1 MPKKYSEQFKMQVA
15 YDYFVDRCSVNAL
28 CDKYKLTVHTVR
40 YFYKNRRGEYR
51 DAIFRN
57 WKDEEKRLRRAVS
70 DYLSG
75 GFKCH
80 RYILRGSAKMKKLIE
95 HLMPCAICGAVPK
108 INDIYDINPEKAE
121 HCYKLFCSE
130 NGVHNSTGEWFANKY
145 KACQDWNRRQQA
157 LGETIETLGNRL
169 KPCPFCGRKMQF
181 HNDVQI
187 GRDGKRRNYL
197 YFLHEDYGINK
208 EESCILDDICMP
220 FSIGA
225 GDACLESGCIG
236 EYATRWNKRA
246 YDENPMHEI
255 KQTLLGT
262 IQPLERTVELLEQRN
277 KELEQEN
284 QKLKQ
289 MLKKVADDAE
299 GLFEECAEYSPYEE
313 CLANEYCHC
322 CNSDCDGSQCKWR
335 YKDDVEKLL
344 KEAKES
350 E

>member
-1 MPKKYSEQFKMQVA
+1 
-15 YDYFVDRCSVNAL
+15 
-28 CDKYKLTVHTVR
+28 
-40 YFYKNRRGEYR
+40 
-51 DAIFRN
+51 
-57 WKDEEKRLRRAVS
+57 
-70 DYLSG
+70 
-75 GFKCH
+75 
-80 RYILRGSAKMKKLIE
+80 MKKLIE

-108 INDIYDINPEKAE
+108 INDIYDIDPEKAK

-145 KACQDWNRRQQA
+145 KACQDWNRRQQT

-169 KPCPFCGRKMQF
+169 KPCPFCGRKMQL

-187 GRDGKRRNYL
+187 GRDGKRR
-197 YFLHEDYGINK
+197 
-208 EESCILDDICMP
+208 ESCILDDICMP

-225 GDACLESGCIG
+225 GAGCIG

-322 CNSDCDGSQCKWR
+322 CNSDCDGTQCKWR
-335 YKDDVEKLL
+335 YEDDVKKLL
-344 KEAKES
+344 GEVK
-350 E
+350 

>member
-1 MPKKYSEQFKMQVA
+1 MG
-15 YDYFVDRCSVNAL
+15 
-28 CDKYKLTVHTVR
+28 KLV
-40 YFYKNRRGEYR
+40 
-51 DAIFRN
+51 
-57 WKDEEKRLRRAVS
+57 
-70 DYLSG
+70 
-75 GFKCH
+75 
-80 RYILRGSAKMKKLIE
+80 E

-108 INDIYDINPEKAE
+108 INDIYDIDPEKAE

-157 LGETIETLGNRL
+157 LEEKEKTFGDKL

-181 HNDVQI
+181 HNDV
-187 GRDGKRRNYL
+187 RLDRNGKRRNYL
-197 YFLHEDYGINK
+197 YFLHEDYDINK
-208 EESCILDDICMP
+208 EVSCILDDICMP

-225 GDACLESGCIG
+225 GDAHLELDCIG

-246 YDENPMHEI
+246 CNDEDAMYEI

-299 GLFEECAEYSPYEE
+299 GLFMGFAGYNPYEKRLKHE
-313 CLANEYCHC
+313 DCEVREYCDYC
-322 CNSDCDGSQCKWR
+322 DRDCDCDGQCKWR
-335 YKDDVEKLL
+335 YEDDVKKLL
-344 KEAKES
+344 GLKKES
-350 E
+350 GTGKSITIR

>member
-1 MPKKYSEQFKMQVA
+1 
-15 YDYFVDRCSVNAL
+15 
-28 CDKYKLTVHTVR
+28 
-40 YFYKNRRGEYR
+40 
-51 DAIFRN
+51 
-57 WKDEEKRLRRAVS
+57 
-70 DYLSG
+70 
-75 GFKCH
+75 
-80 RYILRGSAKMKKLIE
+80 MKKLIE

-108 INDIYDINPEKAE
+108 INDIYDRDPEKAE

-157 LGETIETLGNRL
+157 LEEKEKTFGDKL

-181 HNDVQI
+181 HNDV
-187 GRDGKRRNYL
+187 RLDRNGKRRNYL
-197 YFLHEDYGINK
+197 YFLHEDYDINK
-208 EESCILDDICMP
+208 EVSCILDDICMP

-225 GDACLESGCIG
+225 GDAHLELDCIG
-236 EYATRWNKRA
+236 EYATRWNKRVCN
-246 YDENPMHEI
+246 DEDAMHEI

-284 QKLKQ
+284 EKQKQIIKRTSQWRVNKDIKSPFANISGLCCVHCDHKDEYIIELEEENQKLKQ

-299 GLFEECAEYSPYEE
+299 GLFMGFAGYNPYEKRLKHE
-313 CLANEYCHC
+313 DCEAREYCDYC
-322 CNSDCDGSQCKWR
+322 DRDCDCDGQCKWR

-344 KEAKES
+344 GEVK
-350 E
+350 

>member
-1 MPKKYSEQFKMQVA
+1 
-15 YDYFVDRCSVNAL
+15 
-28 CDKYKLTVHTVR
+28 
-40 YFYKNRRGEYR
+40 
-51 DAIFRN
+51 
-57 WKDEEKRLRRAVS
+57 
-70 DYLSG
+70 
-75 GFKCH
+75 
-80 RYILRGSAKMKKLIE
+80 MKKLIE
-95 HLMPCAICGAVPK
+95 HLMPCAVCGSIPK
-108 INDIYDINPEKAE
+108 IHYVYE
-121 HCYKLFCSE
+121 HGHHYKLFCSK
-130 NGVHNSTGEWFANKY
+130 NAVHNSTGEWFANKY

-157 LGETIETLGNRL
+157 LEEKEKTFGGKL

-181 HNDVQI
+181 HNDV
-187 GRDGKRRNYL
+187 RLDRNGKRRNYL
-197 YFLHEDYGINK
+197 YFLHEDYDINK

-289 MLKKVADDAE
+289 MLKKVADDAK
-299 GLFEECAEYSPYEE
+299 GLFMGFTGYNPYEKRLKHE
-313 CLANEYCHC
+313 DCEAREYCDYC
-322 CNSDCDGSQCKWR
+322 DRDCDCDGQCKWR
-335 YKDDVEKLL
+335 YEDDVEKLL
-344 KEAKES
+344 KETKEA
-350 E
+350 ERKRKEALK

>member
-1 MPKKYSEQFKMQVA
+1 MG
-15 YDYFVDRCSVNAL
+15 
-28 CDKYKLTVHTVR
+28 KLV
-40 YFYKNRRGEYR
+40 
-51 DAIFRN
+51 
-57 WKDEEKRLRRAVS
+57 
-70 DYLSG
+70 
-75 GFKCH
+75 
-80 RYILRGSAKMKKLIE
+80 E

-108 INDIYDINPEKAE
+108 INDVYDIDPEKAE

-197 YFLHEDYGINK
+197 YFLHEDYDINK

-255 KQTLLGT
+255 KQTLLRT
-262 IQPLERTVELLEQRN
+262 IQPLEQTVELLEQENEKQKQIIKRTSQWRVN
-277 KELEQEN
+277 KDIKSPFAKISGLCCIYCDHKDEYIIELEEEN

-299 GLFEECAEYSPYEE
+299 GLFMGFAGYNPYEKRLKHE
-313 CLANEYCHC
+313 DCEVREYCDYC
-322 CNSDCDGSQCKWR
+322 DRDCDCDGQCKWR
-335 YKDDVEKLL
+335 YEDDVKKLL
-344 KEAKES
+344 GEVE
-350 E
+350 